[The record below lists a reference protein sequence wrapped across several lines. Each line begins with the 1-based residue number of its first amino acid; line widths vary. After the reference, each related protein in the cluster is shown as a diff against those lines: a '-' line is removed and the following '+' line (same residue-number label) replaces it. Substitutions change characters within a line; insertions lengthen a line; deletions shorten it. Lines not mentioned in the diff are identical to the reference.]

1 MQRYPSDT
9 KLFNIPSMGK
19 RFLLSTVAGLCF
31 LLTPSFGDCKFV
43 PPWSGNFTKFDYKSL
58 SCSNGTIK
66 VEGLICQS
74 EKGNCTAEIYLYQ
87 PLENDFELKILK
99 GLKSF
104 NGNYTENVESITIFG
119 KKEEIYFLRMKNFR
133 KKIKNGE
140 IFIPEVL
147 ITAFRSST
155 GMGVNLNGSF
165 YLKDFS
171 ETPVPFTLSLSTF
184 SGKKTIKINALFNLF
199 GFLNAE
205 LEGTIENAGEL
216 LNLLSEKNIDLND
229 KRWEKRIGEAIV
241 KLVPKKLTLR
251 LEVEDLLYQKV
262 RNSKDYKELIE
273 ELKKEKIP
281 KEYQPLKEK
290 LLRLLEGKNN
300 SLKLELENAHNL
312 NVGQLMGF
320 LIMLSAGDKN
330 EVKSIVEKFFLFKL
344 EVK

>member
-1 MQRYPSDT
+1 M
-9 KLFNIPSMGK
+9 
-19 RFLLSTVAGLCF
+19 
-31 LLTPSFGDCKFV
+31 
-43 PPWSGNFTKFDYKSL
+43 
-58 SCSNGTIK
+58 
-66 VEGLICQS
+66 
-74 EKGNCTAEIYLYQ
+74 
-87 PLENDFELKILK
+87 
-99 GLKSF
+99 
-104 NGNYTENVESITIFG
+104 
-119 KKEEIYFLRMKNFR
+119 
-133 KKIKNGE
+133 
-140 IFIPEVL
+140 L

-171 ETPVPFTLSLSTF
+171 ETPIPFTLSLSTF

-262 RNSKDYKELIE
+262 RNSKDYKEFIE

-290 LLRLLEGKNN
+290 LLKLLEGKNN
-300 SLKLELENAHNL
+300 SLKLELENVHNL

-320 LIMLSAGDKN
+320 LIMLSASMPTLRTKIG
-330 EVKSIVEKFFLFKL
+330 IG
-344 EVK
+344 